1 MLNHKAGRKERTMSY
16 KTIIVDKKD
25 RVGIVTL
32 NRPAELNTFNTQLAQ
47 ELNTA
52 LRELDG
58 DSSIRVVVIKGE
70 GKHFCAGID
79 LKEMPGKGT
88 IELRNWIRDM
98 DEHNVTIA
106 RMEKPVIACVHG
118 AAVANG
124 MGLACACDLTVASE
138 DAKFGTTAIN
148 VGLYCFGPSAP
159 LSRCVGKKRALELL
173 MTGEVVDAKR
183 ALEFGIVNRLVA
195 KEVLEKEAM
204 ALAGELAEKSP
215 LALKMA
221 KRSYYAM
228 SNMGYNEALTY
239 LGEAFT
245 LLCCTEDAKEGV
257 DAFLNKREPK
267 WKER

>member
-1 MLNHKAGRKERTMSY
+1 MEY
-16 KTIIVDKKD
+16 QTIIVAKKD
-25 RVGIVTL
+25 HIGEITL
-32 NRPAELNTFNTQLAQ
+32 NRPDQLNTFNAQLAQ
-47 ELNTA
+47 ELNSA
-52 LRELDG
+52 LEELDV
-58 DSSIRVVVIKGE
+58 DNSVRVVIIKGA

-88 IELRNWIRDM
+88 VELRNWIRAM
-98 DEHNVTIA
+98 DEHNFTIA
-106 RMEKPVIACVHG
+106 RMRKPVIACVHG

-124 MGLACACDLTVASE
+124 MGLACACDLTVASK

-173 MTGEVVDAKR
+173 MTGEVIDAEK
-183 ALEFGIVNRLVA
+183 ALEFGIVNRLVQRERLEEEA
-195 KEVLEKEAM
+195 RVLAS
-204 ALAGELAEKSP
+204 ALVKKSP
-215 LALKMA
+215 VALQMA

-228 SNMGYNEALTY
+228 SNMGYDEALVY
-239 LGEAFT
+239 LGEAFS